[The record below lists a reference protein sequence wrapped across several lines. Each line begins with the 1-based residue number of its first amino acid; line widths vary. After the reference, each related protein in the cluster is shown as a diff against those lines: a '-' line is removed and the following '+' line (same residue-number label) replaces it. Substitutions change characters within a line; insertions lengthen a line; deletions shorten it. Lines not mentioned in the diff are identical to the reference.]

1 MKKLEVISFDYK
13 ETKEFEK
20 ELNISINFDMGVV
33 ELCDEEDSE
42 YEEVQ
47 EKLLKHIESKY
58 NIIIPRDIK
67 KMRLFTEDG
76 DQGFS
81 YFLDLWWGIMYTN
94 I

>member
-20 ELNISINFDMGVV
+20 ELNISIDFDMGVV
-33 ELCDEEDSE
+33 GLCDEEDSE

-58 NIIIPRDIK
+58 NIIIPRDSK

-81 YFLDLWWGIMYTN
+81 YYLDLWWGIMYAN